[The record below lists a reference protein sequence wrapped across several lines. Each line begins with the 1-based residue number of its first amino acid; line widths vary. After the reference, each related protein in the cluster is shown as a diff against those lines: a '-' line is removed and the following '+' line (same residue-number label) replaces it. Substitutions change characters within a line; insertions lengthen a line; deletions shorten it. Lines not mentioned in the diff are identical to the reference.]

1 MRKYAPLKSGG
12 RSRRK
17 RRRRRRRKRGRR
29 RRSCSRRRMR
39 RRRRRRRRP
48 VELCPAEQSDPGVS
62 CGRPANLTPADIPE
76 GGGKGG

>member
-29 RRSCSRRRMR
+29 RRSCSRW
-39 RRRRRRRRP
+39 RRRRRRRP

-62 CGRPANLTPADIPE
+62 CGRPANLTHADIPE